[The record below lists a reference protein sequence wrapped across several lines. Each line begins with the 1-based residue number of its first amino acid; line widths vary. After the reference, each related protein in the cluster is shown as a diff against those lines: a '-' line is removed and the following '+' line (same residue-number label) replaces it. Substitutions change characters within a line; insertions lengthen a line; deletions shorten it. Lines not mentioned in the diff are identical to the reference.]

1 MTSQIPIL
9 PKAPIS
15 SSAEKKAQLRL
26 AALEYHAFPTPGKIA
41 VAATKQ
47 LVNQHDLALAYS
59 PGVAAPCEEIVKDP
73 NNAFK
78 YTSRGNLVAVI
89 TNGTAV
95 LGLGDIGPLA
105 AKPVME
111 GKGVLFKKFAGIDV
125 FDIEINEKHDLDRLV
140 DIIAS
145 MEPTFGGINLE
156 DIKAPDCFYVERKL
170 RERMKIPVF
179 HDDQHGTA
187 IVVGAAILN
196 GLKVVGKDPRAVKLV
211 TSGAGAAALACLG
224 LLVKLGIQREN
235 IWVTDLAG
243 LVYDGRVELM
253 DDDKAQ
259 FAQQTPMRTLREA
272 IVGADIFLGLSA
284 GGVLKA
290 DMVASMAA
298 RPLVFALANP
308 TPEILPEEVQAVRTD
323 AIIATG
329 RTDYPNQVNNVLCF
343 PYIFRGALDAG
354 ASTITL
360 EMEIAAVH
368 AIADLAQAEQSEVVA
383 AAYSGEQ
390 LAFGP
395 EYLIPKPF
403 DPRLMMKIAPAVA
416 KAAADSGVALRP
428 IADMDA
434 YREKLES
441 FVYASGTTM
450 KPIFTAAKKAL
461 KKRVAYAE
469 GEDERVLRAAQIVV
483 DERLALPT
491 LIGRPAVIAERVEKF
506 GLRLKEGLDYNVVNV
521 ELDHRYRD
529 FWQTYHRMTERK
541 GITAQVAKIEMRR
554 RLTLIGCMLL
564 HKGDVDGMICGT
576 WGTTSLHLQYIDQVI
591 GKRPVFSPDAA
602 LDVPIYACMNG
613 LMLPGRQVFIVD
625 THVNYD
631 PTARELAKITIMAAE
646 EMRRFGFKPKAA
658 LLSHSNF
665 GSSNEPSALKMRETL
680 ALLMQLAPWLEV
692 DGEMHGDVA
701 LDGVARMA
709 LMPNSTLSG
718 DANLLVM
725 PNIDAANI
733 AYNLLK
739 TAAGGNIAI
748 GPVLLGASKPV
759 HVLTASTTVRRI
771 VNMTALTV
779 ADANAIR

>member
-1 MTSQIPIL
+1 
-9 PKAPIS
+9 
-15 SSAEKKAQLRL
+15 
-26 AALEYHAFPTPGKIA
+26 
-41 VAATKQ
+41 
-47 LVNQHDLALAYS
+47 AYS

-125 FDIEINEKHDLDRLV
+125 FDIEINEKHDLDKLV

-196 GLKVVGKDPRAVKLV
+196 GLKVAGKDPKKVKLV

-224 LLVKLGIQREN
+224 LLVKLGIPREN

-243 LVYDGRVELM
+243 LVYDGRTELM
-253 DDDKAQ
+253 DADKAQ
-259 FAQQTPMRTLREA
+259 FAQKTPQRTLREA

-284 GGVLKA
+284 GGVLKPE
-290 DMVASMAA
+290 MVQSMAA

-308 TPEILPEEVQAVRTD
+308 TPEILPEQVHAVRDD
-323 AIIATG
+323 AIMATG

-368 AIADLAQAEQSEVVA
+368 AIAELAQAEQSEVVA
-383 AAYSGEQ
+383 AAYVGEQ

-416 KAAADSGVALRP
+416 QAAFDSGVALRP

-434 YREKLES
+434 YRETLQS
-441 FVYASGTTM
+441 FVYASGTIM

-491 LIGRPAVIAERVEKF
+491 LIGRPKVIAERIEKF
-506 GLRLKEGLDYNVVNV
+506 GLRLKEGVDYNVVNV
-521 ELDHRYRD
+521 EQDHRYRD

-541 GITAQVAKIEMRR
+541 GVTVPVAKIEMRR
-554 RLTLIGCMLL
+554 RLTLIGSMLL
-564 HKGDVDGMICGT
+564 HKGDVDGLICGT

-591 GKRPVFSPDAA
+591 GRRPSASTSAA
-602 LDVPIYACMNG
+602 QDVAVYACMNG
-613 LMLPGRQVFIVD
+613 LMLPGRQLFLVD

-631 PTARELAKITIMAAE
+631 PSAAELAKITIMAAE
-646 EMRRFGFKPKAA
+646 EMVRFGLKPKAA

-665 GSSNEPSALKMRETL
+665 GSSNEPSAVKMRQTL
-680 ALLMQLAPWLEV
+680 ALLQQQAPWLEV

-701 LDGVARMA
+701 LDGAARKA
-709 LMPNSTLSG
+709 LMPNGSLHG
-718 DANLLVM
+718 DANLLVL

-748 GPVLLGASKPV
+748 GPVLLGAAKPV

-779 ADANAIR
+779 ADANVSR